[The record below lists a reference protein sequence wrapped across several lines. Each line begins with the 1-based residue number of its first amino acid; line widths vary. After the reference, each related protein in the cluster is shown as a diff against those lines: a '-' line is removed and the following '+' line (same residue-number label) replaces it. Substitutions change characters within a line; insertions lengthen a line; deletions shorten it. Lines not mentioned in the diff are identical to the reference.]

1 VTDQPTPSGSAAAPP
16 TGPIIT
22 LPPPP
27 EFLVAAGEL
36 GIEFEPDDVPRL
48 GRYLQM
54 LLEANRTTNL
64 TGITDPAEAWRKHIL
79 DALALVPLIASFA
92 ADRQNRDREAAD
104 PTSGDIETPSDAGEP
119 SDLTTPG
126 PLPHGRG
133 SDGRGSTPLS
143 LIDIGSGGGV
153 PAIPL
158 AIVLPDLRVTL
169 VEATGKKV
177 DFLRRVIAD
186 LKLKNTRVIQG
197 RAETLGQDHR
207 LHREHYDLATARALG
222 HLNIVIELLGPL
234 IRPHGLLLAIKGG
247 KADQELGESKKA
259 LGLIGLK
266 HLQTVDTPTG
276 RVVTLDKTTRTPRL
290 YPRRDGEPARAPLKG

>member
-1 VTDQPTPSGSAAAPP
+1 MPTPPPDSAPDAATA

-27 EFLVAAGEL
+27 EFMAAAGEL
-36 GIEFEPDDVPRL
+36 GIEFEPTDVPRL

-64 TGITDPAEAWRKHIL
+64 TAITDPAEAWRKHIL

-92 ADRQNRDREAAD
+92 AEAESRTAPEAD
-104 PTSGDIETPSDAGEP
+104 GVPVPASAPSA
-119 SDLTTPG
+119 TPG
-126 PLPHGRG
+126 R
-133 SDGRGSTPLS
+133 PLS
-143 LIDIGSGGGV
+143 LVDIGSGGGV

-158 AIVLPDLRVTL
+158 AIVLPELRVTM

-177 DFLRRVIAD
+177 EFLKRVIAD
-186 LKLKNTRVIQG
+186 LKLSNARVVQG

-207 LHREHYDLATARALG
+207 LHREHYDLGTARALG
-222 HLNIVIELLGPL
+222 HLGIVIELLGPL
-234 IRPHGLLLAIKGG
+234 IRPHGLVLAIKGA
-247 KADQELGESKKA
+247 KADQELAESKKA

-266 HLQTVDTPTG
+266 HLQTVETPTG
-276 RVVTLDKTTRTPRL
+276 RIVTLDKTTRTPRL